1 MSNLALW
8 ATNHGAAGELEKH
21 RQHRGN
27 GRRVAH
33 HRGGDAGQLDDLR
46 RNAALRVDQGGE
58 LAQHHAA
65 ADFDRADLGD
75 RVSDLPVDGCHATAG
90 GLQVDNDE
98 SGFAQRY
105 FGSPVEVGEAQ
116 LLGSGRAHGGDVNHS
131 TPTRPGFRRGASRP
145 DSDAA
150 AEG

>member
-8 ATNHGAAGELEKH
+8 ATITAPPANSRNIGSTAAM
-21 RQHRGN
+21 
-27 GRRVAH
+27 V
-33 HRGGDAGQLDDLR
+33 GQLDDLR
-46 RNAALRVDQGGE
+46 RDAALRVDQGGE

-98 SGFAQRY
+98 SGFLQRY
-105 FGSPVEVGEAQ
+105 LGSPVEVGEAQ
-116 LLGSGRAHGGDVNHS
+116 LLGNGRAHGGDVNHS
-131 TPTRPGFRRGASRP
+131 YRQGPDFAPRRVATRRRRGP
-145 DSDAA
+145 
-150 AEG
+150 